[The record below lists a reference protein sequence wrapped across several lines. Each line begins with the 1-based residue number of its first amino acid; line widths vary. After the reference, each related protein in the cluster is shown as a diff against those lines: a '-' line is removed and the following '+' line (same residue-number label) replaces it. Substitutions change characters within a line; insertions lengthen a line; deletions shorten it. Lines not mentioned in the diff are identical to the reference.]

1 MDLSLIHISSTIV
14 GLAALLASA
23 ATPLVLW
30 WRNDLPEA
38 KLFLLLSALLWIMH
52 HANIARLVGGAET
65 KIGDN

>member
-1 MDLSLIHISSTIV
+1 VIWLAIAAVTRYSS
-14 GLAALLASA
+14 LAALLASA